1 MSASADDIT
10 QLLLDWQEGDGAAL
24 QALIPK
30 VEEVL
35 RVQARAH
42 LRRERADH
50 TLQPTALVNE
60 AYLRLIRQQQVRWQ
74 GRAHFFAIASTS
86 MRRILLDHARKAAS
100 AKRGGGF
107 IRVVADDS
115 DGAVYERDLD
125 LLALDQ
131 ALLRLAEI
139 APRQA
144 RTVELRFF
152 GGLTLEETSE
162 VLDISVSSVKID
174 WQMAKAWL
182 FKELRESPPQEQ
194 RPE

>member
-10 QLLLDWQEGDGAAL
+10 QLLLDWQGGDAAAL

-35 RVQARAH
+35 RAQARAY
-42 LRRERADH
+42 LRRERGDH

-60 AYLRLIRQQQVRWQ
+60 AYLRLVRQSRVQWQ
-74 GRAHFFAIASTS
+74 GRAHFFAIAAKS
-86 MRRILLDHARKAAS
+86 MRRILLDHARKTSS

-107 IRVVADDS
+107 IRVAPDDS
-115 DGAVYERDLD
+115 DGAIYERDLD
-125 LLALDQ
+125 LLALDL
-131 ALLRLAEI
+131 ALRRLAEI

-144 RTVELRFF
+144 KAVELRFF
-152 GGLTLEETSE
+152 GGLTLEETAE
-162 VLDISVSSVKID
+162 VLEISVSSVKID

-182 FKELRESPPQEQ
+182 FKELREE